1 MAHTDKDICLF
12 LEKKLSLFQRYLS
25 VTKRIKEAF
34 EDEGKGTPG
43 VFIVERQGLIDSIEK
58 IDSAIET
65 VSKDGRRLSE
75 LEEYRE
81 KIETHLQE
89 IRTIMETVKP
99 IDDELI
105 AMVGRKEE
113 QARKS
118 LLKMQNARRAVNG
131 YQKTGKSIPKFFD
144 ALR

>member
-1 MAHTDKDICLF
+1 MVHTDKEICLF

-34 EDEGKGTPG
+34 EDEGKGNPG
-43 VFIVERQGLIDSIEK
+43 VFIVERQGLINSIEK
-58 IDSAIET
+58 IDSTIEK
-65 VSKDGRRLSE
+65 VSMEGMPQSGLS
-75 LEEYRE
+75 EYRE
-81 KIETHLQE
+81 KIETHLQD
-89 IRTIMETVKP
+89 IRALMETVKP
-99 IDDELI
+99 LDDDLI

-113 QARKS
+113 QAKKS

-131 YQKTGKSIPKFFD
+131 YQRTGKSIPKFFD